1 MTPSDRILLSLLSN
15 NDVTF
20 FIPPFQRNYE
30 WTNEQ
35 CDVFW
40 RDIDVTARR
49 NLAGER
55 SEHFFGTVTYYQTD
69 STFGEPNILVL
80 VDGQQ
85 RITTTMLFLAAL
97 RDTCGDAKKA
107 NLIDNKYLKNQNSSG
122 EKDEFK
128 VKLKQV
134 ETDWPAFKKLI
145 LAEPLSEVERVSA
158 VYSNYQF
165 FKDKIVE
172 VQKEGRDPFSL
183 VEKGLALFRV
193 ITIEL
198 KPAENTWENPQ
209 EIFESMNSIGKPL
222 SLADL
227 VRNHLLYG
235 ESPKQQEELYRKYWL
250 VMERSVPNKVSAF
263 MRDFMQLHAKCPF
276 PVASEANHKRL
287 YHDFKRLFDDH
298 ETASLLQ
305 ELSDYAR
312 IYALILGS
320 NSGEKVIYENHAGL
334 QIARDMIT
342 SCEKWDAEAIS
353 LRANWMIGL
362 LVNSILPIP
371 DEMRTANNYNVR
383 KQVKSKSLS
392 FEEMGLIGEEI
403 TFVDDSDIVAKV
415 VGDTE
420 VEFEGKRM
428 KLAPLTREIKIRQGR
443 CNKSGAYQGAQYW
456 KYEDTRLAELM

>member
-134 ETDWPAFKKLI
+134 ETDWPAYKKLI

-158 VYSNYQF
+158 VYSNYHF
-165 FKDKIVE
+165 FK
-172 VQKEGRDPFSL
+172 
-183 VEKGLALFRV
+183 
-193 ITIEL
+193 
-198 KPAENTWENPQ
+198 
-209 EIFESMNSIGKPL
+209 
-222 SLADL
+222 
-227 VRNHLLYG
+227 
-235 ESPKQQEELYRKYWL
+235 
-250 VMERSVPNKVSAF
+250 
-263 MRDFMQLHAKCPF
+263 
-276 PVASEANHKRL
+276 
-287 YHDFKRLFDDH
+287 
-298 ETASLLQ
+298 
-305 ELSDYAR
+305 
-312 IYALILGS
+312 
-320 NSGEKVIYENHAGL
+320 
-334 QIARDMIT
+334 
-342 SCEKWDAEAIS
+342 EAIS
-353 LRANWMIGL
+353 LRANRMIGL

-428 KLAPLTREIKIRQGR
+428 KLSPLTREIKIRQGR